1 MARRDVSGKVLTVL
15 GPIEPQELGVTLT
28 HEHLLLDVTCR
39 VSEAPEASNRAYR
52 DAPVTIESLGRLP
65 ELISYSIDNMRL
77 LDEGAAIEEVL
88 RYRYAGGESLVDTTS
103 ISIARDPLALAR
115 ISRATGLNVVMGGS
129 YYIPASHPP
138 DMDERT
144 EDSIAEQVARD
155 VTEGV
160 GDTGVRSGVIGEIGN
175 EGTPTENQYKVLRA
189 SARAHVETGAPI
201 TIHPFS
207 HPGGRMEIIE
217 TLVGAGADPTQ
228 IIMGHTDSFNER
240 GELRA
245 LAETGCYIEIDIF
258 GWEDSTRAQRTRGG
272 SFVND
277 EQRMDSVELLIGE
290 GYLERILISQDVC
303 MKWMYTRYGGHGFAH
318 LMENIVPRMKRRGL
332 TDEQV
337 RTIMVDNPAR
347 ALTFR

>member
-1 MARRDVSGKVLTVL
+1 MARGDTSGKVLTVL
-15 GPIEPQELGVTLT
+15 GPVEPEELGVTLT
-28 HEHLLLDVTCR
+28 HEHLLIDCTCR
-39 VSEAPEASNRAYR
+39 VTEAPEASNRAFR
-52 DAPVTIESLGRLP
+52 DAPVTMESLHHLP
-65 ELISYSIDNMRL
+65 ELIAYSIDNMRL
-77 LDEGAAIEEVL
+77 LDESVAIEEVL
-88 RYRYAGGESLVDTTS
+88 RYKYAGGQSLVDTTS

-138 DMDERT
+138 DMHERT
-144 EDSIAEQVARD
+144 EDSIAEQIVGD
-155 VTEGV
+155 VTVGV
-160 GDTGVRSGVIGEIGN
+160 GDTGVRSGVIGEVGN
-175 EGTPTENQYKVLRA
+175 EGTPTENQFKILRA

-207 HPGGRMEIIE
+207 HPGGRMEIVE

-228 IIMGHTDSFNER
+228 IIMGHSDSFNEP

-245 LAETGCYIEIDIF
+245 LAQTGCYIEIDIF
-258 GWEDSTRAQRTRGG
+258 GWEDSSRAQRTKG
-272 SFVND
+272 SNFVND
-277 EQRMDSVELLIGE
+277 EQRIDSVELLVGE
-290 GYLERILISQDVC
+290 GHLEQVLISQDVC
-303 MKWMYTRYGGHGFAH
+303 MKWMYVRYGGHGFAH

-347 ALTFR
+347 ALTFK